1 MVNVW
6 ASLAMQDSQDNVCY
20 LLAGEF
26 WQIFPLNSDFFIHKV
41 IIMVAIIKCSS
52 E

>member
-1 MVNVW
+1 MNVW
-6 ASLAMQDSQDNVCY
+6 ANLAMQDSQDNACY

-26 WQIFPLNSDFFIHKV
+26 WQLFPLNSDFFIHKV
-41 IIMVAIIKCSS
+41 IMVAIIKCSS